1 MRPRSQ
7 PGPRPAPLNR
17 LIPARAFA
25 PRPSRWGV
33 ALAGAF
39 AAATLLAG
47 CSLVGLR
54 SPSGKARVV
63 GVETGARLNPSF
75 PTRAYT
81 HADADTADIYLTDLS
96 AEALTALLENPGD
109 PAVSGQLVHVHMF
122 VRPKPGRTPIEPT
135 AISATVRH
143 VIVAGGQVGLYTG
156 AGFMFPSGSPGDGV
170 FGGSITRADLR
181 LQRATP
187 GFTDRLGPAEM
198 TISFAAR
205 KDPELSDELHRRI
218 ELLTLAA
225 RPVED
230 ESTAGAAP

>member
-1 MRPRSQ
+1 MSPSSQ
-7 PGPRPAPLNR
+7 PTAPIPFLPPRTPSVR
-17 LIPARAFA
+17 RALLA
-25 PRPSRWGV
+25 A
-33 ALAGAF
+33 ALL
-39 AAATLLAG
+39 AATLLAG

-54 SPSGKARVV
+54 SPSGKAKVV
-63 GVETGARLNPSF
+63 GVETGARLSPSF

-81 HADADTADIYLTDLS
+81 NSDADTADIYLTDLS
-96 AEALTALLENPGD
+96 AEDLTALLENPGD
-109 PAVSGQLVHVHMF
+109 PDVSGQLVHVHMF

-156 AGFMFPSGSPGDGV
+156 AGFMFPSGTPGDKV

-198 TISFAAR
+198 TISFAAKR
-205 KDPELSDELHRRI
+205 DEELSDELHRRI
-218 ELLTLAA
+218 ELLMLAA
-225 RPVED
+225 RPVENAAHAD
-230 ESTAGAAP
+230 AAP